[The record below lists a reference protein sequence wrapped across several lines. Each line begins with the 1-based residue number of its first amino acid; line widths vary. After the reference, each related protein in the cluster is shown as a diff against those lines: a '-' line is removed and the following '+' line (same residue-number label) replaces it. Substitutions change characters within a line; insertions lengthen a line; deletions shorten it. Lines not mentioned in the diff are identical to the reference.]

1 MRKTLKFV
9 QVGVVE
15 CSVGRVK
22 TPGGRSIVARS
33 LEWARTIFIPDD
45 VEDDGNEY

>member
-1 MRKTLKFV
+1 MRKTPRFV

-22 TPGGRSIVARS
+22 TPGGWSIVDLS
-33 LEWARTIFIPDD
+33 SEWARTIFIPDD